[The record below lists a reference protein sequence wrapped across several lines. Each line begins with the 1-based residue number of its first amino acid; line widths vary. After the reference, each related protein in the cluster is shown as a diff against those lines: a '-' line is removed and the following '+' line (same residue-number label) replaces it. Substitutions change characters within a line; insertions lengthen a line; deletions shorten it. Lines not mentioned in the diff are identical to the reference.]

1 MYLIK
6 VNFFNSIGRWEN
18 RGGRVHNREKG
29 VINKAHSNVNNFQ
42 SKTIIKE
49 EKVGDKVIKKTL
61 ASIIHSSGVQYIA
74 ACNCGRRQANRYGY
88 VIDWLSNI
96 INYKF
101 RTINYFSIYRMFYW
115 LIKYSYWWFNDWL
128 LHRKC
133 NTINF
138 KIKIP

>member
-6 VNFFNSIGRWEN
+6 VNFFNNIGRWEN

-61 ASIIHSSGVQYIA
+61 ASITHSSGVQYIA

-88 VIDWLSNI
+88 VIDWLSNTYNKLQI
-96 INYKF
+96 
-101 RTINYFSIYRMFYW
+101 S
-115 LIKYSYWWFNDWL
+115 ND
-128 LHRKC
+128 
-133 NTINF
+133 
-138 KIKIP
+138 